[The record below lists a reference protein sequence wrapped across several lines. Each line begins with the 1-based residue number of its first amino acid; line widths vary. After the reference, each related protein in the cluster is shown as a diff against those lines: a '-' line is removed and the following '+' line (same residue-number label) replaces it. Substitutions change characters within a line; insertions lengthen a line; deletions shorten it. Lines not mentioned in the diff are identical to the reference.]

1 MKHLSEKVA
10 IITGSSSGIGKAI
23 ALRLGEEGVKIA
35 VAARRLDLCNTVKD
49 HISARGGKAIAVQ
62 TDISDQTQVDN
73 LIDKTIDH
81 FGQIDIMVNNAGIG
95 GGNQISETTTETFD
109 QVINTNLRGTF
120 FCCRAGFRQ
129 MRNQGTG
136 GIIINVSSVCGI
148 DAWSGTGSYSASKYG
163 IMGITKALA
172 DEGRNYKIKA
182 SAICPGGVASSLVD
196 QSVEE
201 IEASGAISPYDIAET
216 VIYLAALSS
225 NTVVHQVIVDR
236 IGAEW

>member
-182 SAICPGGVASSLVD
+182 SAICFVFLTSTNIPV
-196 QSVEE
+196 
-201 IEASGAISPYDIAET
+201 
-216 VIYLAALSS
+216 
-225 NTVVHQVIVDR
+225 
-236 IGAEW
+236 